1 MTNPGGEG
9 AGGRGTVE
17 WAVIGGTGVYDPD
30 LLEQPREQVITTPY
44 GEALVTVGLYQG
56 RPMAFLP
63 RHGPGH
69 KVPPHLIN
77 YRANIWALHH
87 LGVERIIATNAV
99 GSLREEMEPGHLV
112 LCDQFLDFTH
122 SRPATFFTGGE
133 QGVVHIDVTEPYCPD
148 IRRVMAA
155 AGEELNLPIHRQG
168 TYVCTQG
175 PRFETP
181 AEIGMFAAMGGH
193 VVGMTSVPEVVL
205 AREAGICYSSLCM
218 VTNYAAGMA
227 GQPLSHEEVLAILA
241 QYEQRLRDL
250 IMAVVPRLTGEPGC
264 GCREVPAPMPGS
276 RRGSGE
282 GAPGGGSD
290 SQEDDSHAG

>member
-1 MTNPGGEG
+1 MTGGGG
-9 AGGRGTVE
+9 AGPGSQGPVQ
-17 WAVIGGTGVYDPD
+17 WALIGGTGVYDPE
-30 LLEQPREQVITTPY
+30 LLAEPQEQIITTPY
-44 GEALVTVGLYQG
+44 GDALVTVGLYQG

-99 GSLREEMEPGHLV
+99 GSLREEMAPGDLV

-122 SRPATFFTGGE
+122 SRDATFFTGGE

-148 IRRVMAA
+148 IRRAMAA
-155 AGEELNLPIHRQG
+155 AGDELDLPFHRQG

-181 AEIGMFAAMGGH
+181 AEIRMFAAMGGH

-205 AREAGICYSSLCM
+205 AREAGICYASLCM

-227 GQPLSHEEVLAILA
+227 GKPLSHEEVLEILA

-250 IMAVVPRLTGEPGC
+250 IKAVVPRLTGEPDC
-264 GCREVPAPMPGS
+264 RCREVPAPMPGGP
-276 RRGSGE
+276 GSQGND
-282 GAPGGGSD
+282 AR
-290 SQEDDSHAG
+290 AR